1 MKRTITKEPIIG
13 SFRKWLDGG
22 VCSFN
27 DAEVKIML
35 DRIDYLENE
44 LEDAYWEVMN
54 AHMGED
60 F

>member
-1 MKRTITKEPIIG
+1 MAIVKEPIIE

-35 DRIDYLENE
+35 DRIDYLEDKVDE
-44 LEDAYWEVMN
+44 LEWDVMN